1 MPYFPKSQIKSN
13 LYTSGEEFYIVNT
26 TTFYKGYY
34 YKLGNG
40 KYYSGKNPST
50 TIPPIE
56 IIPITDPIVS
66 PLKTFT
72 SQPAY
77 EDNSNPQNPIYVPYP
92 TQFLPTDYPKFVP
105 GTTKQIPV
113 YNPTF
118 PTPEDYQVGEFR
130 RHFCKKTN
138 EIKYTEIDK
147 NTYNLLINQSSTIEY
162 TLFIPFYL
170 DWQLIGNEEQV
181 ARVNKNNAELTA
193 QRLRLPGLLEY
204 LRFDFT
210 KYYK

>member
-1 MPYFPKSQIKSN
+1 MPYFPKSQIKTN
-13 LYTSGEEFYIVNT
+13 LYTSGEEFYIINT

-40 KYYSGKNPST
+40 KYYSGKTPST
-50 TIPPIE
+50 TSPSIE
-56 IIPITDPIVS
+56 II
-66 PLKTFT
+66 LKNQSDKFSANSFT
-72 SQPAY
+72 GVPSY
-77 EDNSNPQNPIYVPYP
+77 ENNTTYGVYP
-92 TQFLPTDYPKFVP
+92 TQFLPTDYPKFIP
-105 GTTKQIPV
+105 GATKQIPV

-130 RHFCKKTN
+130 RYFCKKTN

-147 NTYNLLINQSSTIEY
+147 NTYNLLINQSPTIEY

-170 DWQLIGNEEQV
+170 DWQLTGNEEQV

-193 QRLRLPGLLEY
+193 QRLKLPGLLEY